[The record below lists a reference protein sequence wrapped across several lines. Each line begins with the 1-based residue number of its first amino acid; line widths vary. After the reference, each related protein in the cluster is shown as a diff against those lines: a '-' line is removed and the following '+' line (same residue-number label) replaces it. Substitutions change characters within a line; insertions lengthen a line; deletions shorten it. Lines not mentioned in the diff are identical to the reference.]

1 MSKNDEEVPV
11 GRIPGI
17 SYFLSLPAEIFLSLA
32 KTRNFSA
39 TAAQFGL
46 SQSSVSRRI
55 TELEEEIGAALIN
68 RTHRPIALTEE
79 GRLLEE
85 GLRGRAQGLPEL
97 VHQIRGI
104 SRRKPALR
112 LGVVDSLCSTLGVE
126 LIRRLSAET
135 SSITC
140 LTGTNDRLLEKGVSG
155 QIDLLI
161 ASEALSQAVDIHR
174 NVLFE
179 EPSVLVM
186 SKKMASELDWRQPN
200 WTALR
205 FCGRPY
211 MRYYR
216 ETGGGK
222 LSTEYLTSHGI
233 ELVGSLQ
240 ADTSTILFPL
250 IAGDAGWTIARPT
263 ALLKNR
269 WILPELAVLPMPT
282 PTMLREVFV
291 LSRKSFPLLLHERV
305 FSLSRD
311 IFTQTLEPQLKT
323 LVPWFRDCFEEVDLR
338 WK

>member
-1 MSKNDEEVPV
+1 MSKNDEEVPA

-140 LTGTNDRLLEKGVSG
+140 LTGTNDRLFEKGVSG

-161 ASEALSQAVDIHR
+161 ASEAQIGR
-174 NVLFE
+174 
-179 EPSVLVM
+179 
-186 SKKMASELDWRQPN
+186 ASCR
-200 WTALR
+200 
-205 FCGRPY
+205 
-211 MRYYR
+211 
-216 ETGGGK
+216 
-222 LSTEYLTSHGI
+222 
-233 ELVGSLQ
+233 
-240 ADTSTILFPL
+240 
-250 IAGDAGWTIARPT
+250 
-263 ALLKNR
+263 
-269 WILPELAVLPMPT
+269 
-282 PTMLREVFV
+282 
-291 LSRKSFPLLLHERV
+291 ERV
-305 FSLSRD
+305 
-311 IFTQTLEPQLKT
+311 
-323 LVPWFRDCFEEVDLR
+323 
-338 WK
+338 